1 MQDVDWQALRDAVE
15 KLSSAFDDLP
25 RVEAFASDQ
34 LSEKAVLLHVAE
46 RMRDNHPYFHPL
58 YAGQML
64 KPPHP
69 VAWLAHALTMLLN
82 PNNHAVEGGPASS
95 RMEAE
100 AVAEIAAMF
109 GWSTHLGHLTG
120 GGTIA
125 NLEALWVASKLQDR
139 KTIVASTQAH
149 YTHGRLCSVLGL
161 KFESIAC
168 DRFARLDVAELKQ
181 RLDRGDVGTVVVTVG
196 TTATG
201 AIDPLDKVLELRD
214 RYDFRVHV
222 DAAYGGYFVLA
233 DNLDVRARR
242 TFDLLREVD
251 SIVIDP
257 HKHGLQPYGCGC
269 VIFRDPSIDRFYKH
283 DSPYTYFSSAKLH
296 LGEISLECSRAGA
309 HAVGLWATQKLLPL
323 VREGQFAQRL
333 GRSPAAAR
341 KLHSLLQNDERFV
354 TAFPPELDI
363 VIWMARASHVSEASK
378 LARLIFEEAERR
390 QLYLALA
397 NLPCEFFDLEGAGI
411 DQDQDTVLCLRS
423 VLMKSEHLDWIDPI
437 WLILGEAT
445 NAILSQHRSQPFAT
459 DDSL

>member
-1 MQDVDWQALRDAVE
+1 M
-15 KLSSAFDDLP
+15 
-25 RVEAFASDQ
+25 
-34 LSEKAVLLHVAE
+34 AVLLQVAE
-46 RMRDNHPYFHPL
+46 RLQDNYPYFHPL

-64 KPPHP
+64 KPPHH

-82 PNNHAVEGGPASS
+82 PNNHAVEGGRASS

-109 GWSTHLGHLTG
+109 GWPIHLGHLTG

-125 NLEALWVASKLQDR
+125 NLEALWVASKLHER

-161 KFESIAC
+161 NFEAIAC
-168 DRFARLDVAELKQ
+168 DRFARMDMAELKQ
-181 RLDRGDVGTVVVTVG
+181 RLGRGDVGTVVVTVG

-201 AIDPLDKVLELRD
+201 AIDPLDQVLKLRD

-233 DNLDVRARR
+233 DNLDARPR
-242 TFDLLREVD
+242 RIFDLLREVD

-269 VIFRDPSIDRFYKH
+269 VIFRDPSIGRFYKH
-283 DSPYTYFSSAKLH
+283 DSPYTYFRSAELH

-323 VREGQFAQRL
+323 VRGGQFAQSL
-333 GRSPAAAR
+333 GRSLAAAR
-341 KLHSLLQNDERFV
+341 RLHSHLQADTRFV
-354 TAFPPELDI
+354 SAFPPELDI
-363 VIWMARASHVSEASK
+363 VIWMARASRVSEASE

-397 NLPCEFFDLEGAGI
+397 DLPCDFFDLEAAGI
-411 DQDQDTVLCLRS
+411 ERDRETVLCLRS
-423 VLMKSEHLDWIDPI
+423 VLMKPEHLDWIDPI
-437 WLILGEAT
+437 WLILDEAT
-445 NAILSQHRSQPFAT
+445 SAILARHAPRISVAG
-459 DDSL
+459 DGE